1 MSIHLEFKS
10 VRNSEAVTTHVH
22 ELFRELIQITED
34 RFAFH
39 VSMSKLNEQHQVHIN
54 CTYNQKKLASS
65 AEHVNLYKAL
75 SKGVDAMRTQVI
87 RKSERVRAA

>member
-1 MSIHLEFKS
+1 
-10 VRNSEAVTTHVH
+10 
-22 ELFRELIQITED
+22 
-34 RFAFH
+34 
-39 VSMSKLNEQHQVHIN
+39 MSKLNEQHQVHIN

-87 RKSERVRAA
+87 RKSERARAA